1 VFHKLLPALLLR
13 DRKTTKH
20 LRAHMHL
27 LHLERE
33 QRLHLGGRKTVCLK
47 DRVRPALWVSC
58 RADLPIEVV
67 IVPRKTRGGTIPTR
81 VKEELD
87 RTNVVRRPALALQ
100 QEQARD
106 IRVGIRAEAIRAT
119 EAGIRVP
126 DLILAHRAD
135 IKASKAQDVAQQ
147 AMVGNKGKAQGGTLV
162 GRDSR
167 WCTRICGRPGGYP
180 YSQNRFGNRPNAG
193 GPGRGPAGSRGNA
206 PGPSAHGEQ
215 QDGSKEACHKAQDY
229 LCATRRRAR
238 AGKRDFNS
246 RKRPNREPSPYP
258 NPSI

>member
-1 VFHKLLPALLLR
+1 
-13 DRKTTKH
+13 
-20 LRAHMHL
+20 MHL

-162 GRDSR
+162 GRDLKVVHQDLPADR
-167 WCTRICGRPGGYP
+167 EDILIRRIDLATGRMPVAQGAARQVQGGMP
-180 YSQNRFGNRPNAG
+180 LVLLPWRAAR
-193 GPGRGPAGSRGNA
+193 RLKGS
-206 PGPSAHGEQ
+206 PPQSAR
-215 QDGSKEACHKAQDY
+215 
-229 LCATRRRAR
+229 LPL
-238 AGKRDFNS
+238 RDTKTS
-246 RKRPNREPSPYP
+246 
-258 NPSI
+258 